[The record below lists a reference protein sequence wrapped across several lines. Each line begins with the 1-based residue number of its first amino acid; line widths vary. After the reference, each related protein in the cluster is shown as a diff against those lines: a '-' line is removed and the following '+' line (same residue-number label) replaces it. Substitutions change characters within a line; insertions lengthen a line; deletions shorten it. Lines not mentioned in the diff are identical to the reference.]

1 MPRIF
6 RHQVRQKSVTIVVIC
21 VFLATITWLVFGQ
34 TLGHGF
40 VNYDDPQCVYDNVEV
55 TSGLTLHGVTWAFTH
70 SHFNNWHPLTWL
82 THMLDWQLYERKAG
96 GHHMTNLL
104 LHTAGVLLLFLV
116 LAQMTGAL
124 WRSAFVA
131 AIFAIHPLHVES
143 VAWIAERK
151 DVLSGV
157 FFMLTLGAYI
167 RYVRRQTLGR
177 YAVVWILFACGLMCK
192 PMLVTLPFVLL
203 LLDYWPLNRVA
214 NHRLGVGSRGSGV
227 SKSAAFTRLQRARLV
242 TGWPS
247 HIGKSPFAS
256 AVCGLLCCYFS
267 RSRERDRF
275 DLAVAVLVAAE

>member
-1 MPRIF
+1 MPKILSHRI
-6 RHQVRQKSVTIVVIC
+6 RNRWVIKAGIAF
-21 VFLATITWLVFGQ
+21 FLAAMTWLVFGQ
-34 TLGHGF
+34 TLRHDF
-40 VNYDDPQCVYDNVEV
+40 IDYDDPEYVYDNPNV
-55 TSGLTLHGVTWAFTH
+55 TSGLRLDGLTWAFTH

-82 THMLDWQLYERKAG
+82 SHMLDWQLYERKAG
-96 GHHMTNLL
+96 GHHFTNLL
-104 LHTAGVLLLFLV
+104 LHTVGVLLLFLL

-167 RYVRRQTLGR
+167 RYVHRQTFGG

-203 LLDYWPLNRVA
+203 LLD
-214 NHRLGVGSRGSGV
+214 
-227 SKSAAFTRLQRARLV
+227 
-242 TGWPS
+242 
-247 HIGKSPFAS
+247 
-256 AVCGLLCCYFS
+256 
-267 RSRERDRF
+267 
-275 DLAVAVLVAAE
+275 